1 MSDAVDWALAARIA
15 KRVAGHEPLADSYLY
30 HSLEPD
36 FAEATVQAEELVAL
50 ETGLRSLDGPARGR
64 VIDRND
70 WIDANIRS
78 FQRLLRPLTESLT
91 EKLADGPMSR
101 ATERMGAVQLG
112 SILGW
117 MSRRVLG
124 QYDLLL
130 TEDEDPQ
137 DQDLVYYVGPNVL
150 ALEKRF
156 GFPPGE
162 FRLWLAVHELTHR
175 AQFTGVPWM
184 RQHFIG
190 LVGQTLDAV
199 DPDPDRIMKGVKTLI
214 KDRRNGDTSSLDGG
228 LALLFASD
236 EQKMILDQITGLMS
250 LLEGHGDVT
259 MGRAGGDLIPSSD
272 RFHRVL
278 HQRRTQPAGVAKI
291 MQKLMGLDAKLA
303 QYEQGEQF
311 IAEIERERGVEAIN
325 VVWEDV
331 AHLPSIAEIRDP
343 AEWMNRVPAAA
354 SALD

>member
-1 MSDAVDWALAARIA
+1 MTEAVDWALAARIA
-15 KRVAGHEPLADSYLY
+15 KRVAGEEPLAASYLY

-36 FAEATVQAEELVAL
+36 FAAATVRAEELVAN

-64 VIDRND
+64 VIDRSQ

-78 FQRLLRPLTESLT
+78 FQRLLRPLTDSLT
-91 EKLADGPMSR
+91 ERLPDGAMSHVSGR
-101 ATERMGAVQLG
+101 IGAVQLG

-156 GFPPGE
+156 AFPPGE

-184 RQHFIG
+184 RPHFIG

-199 DPDPDRIMKGVKTLI
+199 DPDPDRIMKGVKKLI
-214 KDRRNGDTSSLDGG
+214 AEKRAGETTSLDGG

-236 EQKMILDQITGLMS
+236 EQRQVLDRITGLMS

-259 MGRAGGDLIPSSD
+259 MGRAGGDEIPSSD
-272 RFHRVL
+272 RFHKVL
-278 HQRRTQPAGVAKI
+278 HQRRSTATGVARV

-303 QYEQGEQF
+303 QYEQGERF
-311 IAEIERERGVEAIN
+311 IEFIEQERGQEAVN
-325 VVWEDV
+325 VIWEDLD
-331 AHLPSIAEIRDP
+331 HLPSIAEIREPQVWLD
-343 AEWMNRVPAAA
+343 RVPAGA
-354 SALD
+354 SVE